1 MKLAVTDHAAD
12 QKLKGRL
19 IGSIFLIIM
28 LFPFIVAT
36 GAEGKGYIKGRVS
49 DSLTLEPLSYATV
62 IYGRDRGTATD
73 RDGFYFIAAS
83 PGNIKLT
90 FKYVGYLSLTRS
102 VNVIEGDTV
111 FLDVRLEYDVAD
123 IDQVVISAGKVEQ
136 RVAEL
141 TVSMH
146 IIKPELL
153 SYSHIADAAELI
165 KMTPGIEILDGQASI
180 RGGSGF
186 SYGAGSR
193 VLTLIDGL
201 PVLSADAGNIK
212 WQFLPMENISQIEII
227 KGASSVLYGSSALNG
242 IVNFRT
248 AEAGSEPLTKFYVE
262 TGMFDSPRKE
272 EWKWWDSPRIYA
284 STSLS
289 HLQKTG
295 NTGLG
300 MGIYMLNDRG
310 YRKLNHERLGRMN
323 LKIRHDNAVVKGL
336 AYGINLT
343 GGKTGKIDFVL
354 WEDASQGA
362 LKQQEATA
370 NELIG
375 SLFALDPWVS
385 YEKGEKYSHTL
396 RTRFQLSD
404 NKFPE
409 AGFNNSRAASFLA
422 EYQSVYSVFT
432 WLNINLGL
440 SQNYSSIISE
450 FYGDHKALNLA
461 AYSQLD
467 ITPVDRLKLVGG
479 LRIENNNLDGE
490 RDEIIPLFRAGINY
504 RVADYTFL
512 RASFGQGYRYPSIAE
527 KHAATTLG
535 SITIVPNPEILPE
548 SGWSTEIGVRH
559 GLLKGSLNGQVDM
572 ALFYSRN
579 INMIE
584 YLFGIYQVPGGLGF
598 RADNVEQSRV
608 YGCEVEFSVTGSA
621 GGFQNSF
628 TGGYTFIYPVEF
640 DPLTGRNKDTFLKYR
655 RKHSL
660 KLNLNSTYR
669 NYDFG
674 FLFHAASRM
683 LNIDK
688 IFLDEEINIL
698 PGFADYW
705 SESNRGYFVVDP
717 HLGYTINQRFR
728 LSLTVKNVFN
738 TEYMGRP
745 GDILPHRNFSL
756 RFSGNLTK
764 Q

>member
-1 MKLAVTDHAAD
+1 VAFLK
-12 QKLKGRL
+12 KLKGRL
-19 IGSIFLIIM
+19 IRSLFLITL
-28 LFPFIVAT
+28 LFPFVAARA
-36 GAEGKGYIKGRVS
+36 GEDKGFIKGRVF
-49 DSLTLEPLSYATV
+49 DSHTLEPLSYATI

-73 RDGFYFIAAS
+73 KDGFYFITAS
-83 PGNIKLT
+83 PGNINLT
-90 FKYVGYLSLTRS
+90 FKYVGYVSLTRS
-102 VNVIEGDTV
+102 VNVVDGDTV
-111 FLDVRLEYDVAD
+111 FLDVGLEYDIAD

-146 IIKPELL
+146 VIKPELL
-153 SYSHIADAAELI
+153 SYSHIADASELI
-165 KMTPGIEILDGQASI
+165 NMTPGIEVLDGQASI

-212 WQFLPMENISQIEII
+212 WQFLPLENISQIEII

-248 AEAGSEPLTKFYVE
+248 AEAGNEPLTKFYIE
-262 TGMFDSPRKE
+262 AGIFDRPRQKD
-272 EWKWWDSPRIYA
+272 WKWWVSPRTFA

-289 HLQKTG
+289 HTQRIG

-300 MGIYMLNDRG
+300 LGIYLLNDRG
-310 YRKLNHERLGRMN
+310 YRRLNHERLGRLN
-323 LKIRHDNAVVKGL
+323 LKVKHDNNRVEGL
-336 AYGINLT
+336 AYGLNFT
-343 GGKTGKIDFVL
+343 GGKTGKIDFIL
-354 WEDASQGA
+354 WEDAWQGA
-362 LKQQEATA
+362 LKQQEETA
-370 NELIG
+370 NELVG
-375 SLFALDPWVS
+375 SLLTLDPWIRF
-385 YEKGEKYSHTL
+385 EEGDKYSHEL

-422 EYQSVYSVFT
+422 EYQSVYSVFN
-432 WLNINLGL
+432 WLKLNLGL
-440 SQNYSSIISE
+440 FENYSSIISE

-467 ITPVDRLKLVGG
+467 ITPVERLKIVGG
-479 LRIENNNLDGE
+479 VRIENNSLDGK
-490 RDEIIPLFRAGINY
+490 RDDIIPLFRAGINY

-535 SITIVPNPEILPE
+535 SVTIVPNPDILPE
-548 SGWSTEIGVRH
+548 SGWSSEIGIRH
-559 GLLKGSLNGQVDM
+559 GLLKGSLNGQIDM
-572 ALFYSRN
+572 AVFYSRN

-628 TGGYTFIYPVEF
+628 TGGYTFIYPVEY
-640 DPLTGRNKDTFLKYR
+640 DPVTGRNTDNYLKYR

-660 KLNLNSTYR
+660 KLSLNSTYR
-669 NYDFG
+669 KYDFG
-674 FLFHAASRM
+674 FIFHAASRM
-683 LNIDK
+683 LNIDN
-688 IFLDEEINIL
+688 IFLDEEVNIL

-705 SESNRGYFVVDP
+705 RESNTGYLVMDP

-745 GDILPHRNFSL
+745 GDIMPHRNLSL

-764 Q
+764 